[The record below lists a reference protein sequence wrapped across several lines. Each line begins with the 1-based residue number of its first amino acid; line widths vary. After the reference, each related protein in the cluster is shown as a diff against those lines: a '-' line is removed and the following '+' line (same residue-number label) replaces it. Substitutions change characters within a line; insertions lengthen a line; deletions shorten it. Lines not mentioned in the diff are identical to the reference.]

1 MDEKLTVDVDTVVY
15 FDWKHQRE
23 VGERKILKTLS
34 DIYQRKNFAEK
45 GLSSKVC
52 KFFCFL
58 SAVKLTAD
66 FAD

>member
-15 FDWKHQRE
+15 FDWEHQRE

-45 GLSSKVC
+45 LKQNPRVC
-52 KFFCFL
+52 EEI
-58 SAVKLTAD
+58 SVKAALL
-66 FAD
+66 

>member
-15 FDWKHQRE
+15 FDWEHQRE

-45 GLSSKVC
+45 LKQNPQFRQPPMTKAIS
-52 KFFCFL
+52 L
-58 SAVKLTAD
+58 
-66 FAD
+66 